1 MRTRMVGE
9 TLFLTA
15 APAGSFVL
23 LVSDRKRRLVH
34 DHEESREGAAKET
47 RVSRAARLAAA

>member
-15 APAGSFVL
+15 APAGSFLL
-23 LVSDRKRRLVH
+23 LVSDRKRLVH

>member
-1 MRTRMVGE
+1 MVGE

-47 RVSRAARLAAA
+47 RVSQAARLAAA